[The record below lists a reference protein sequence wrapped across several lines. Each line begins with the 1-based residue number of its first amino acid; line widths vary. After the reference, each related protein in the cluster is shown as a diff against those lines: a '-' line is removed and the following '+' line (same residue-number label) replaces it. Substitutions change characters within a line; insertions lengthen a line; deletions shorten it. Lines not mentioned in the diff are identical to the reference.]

1 MSRLLRKATP
11 WRAWLDPAVAPLVG
25 AVACGSSMGIWFCL
39 RNTFWCADTGGSFA
53 CAPFHPRRNE
63 FAVAEEKRCAHSFTK
78 KGNTSNVERVVF
90 NEGNTAAT
98 SSEQHLFLGAR
109 PQGSTRLYSNNRAKG
124 SSERPDGHNHPGLSD
139 HSDESATPTDPLL
152 ACKKGLDDGLSS
164 KW

>member
-63 FAVAEEKRCAHSFTK
+63 LPLHKRR
-78 KGNTSNVERVVF
+78 GVR
-90 NEGNTAAT
+90 TASPRRAT
-98 SSEQHLFLGAR
+98 Q
-109 PQGSTRLYSNNRAKG
+109 
-124 SSERPDGHNHPGLSD
+124 
-139 HSDESATPTDPLL
+139 ATLR
-152 ACKKGLDDGLSS
+152 GLSS
-164 KW
+164 TRGTRPRPRPSSTYSSALDRKVAPASTRTTGPKEAVSAQTDTTIPAYQIILTNLLRRQTHSSRAKRGSMTA